1 MGIFDKFK
9 KSNVLNNEIENI
21 ARKNSNT
28 AVDYAKSFAKNFDY
42 SSNSIKGLEEILDY
56 YSNDIFKS
64 SPTENQI
71 WSMALIFG
79 SYLGEVMLKNGLFKK
94 SFSWEKDDTSNI
106 PLLSD
111 DCGNHITPID
121 KVYKRLVNGAED
133 NIVSFYELFMES
145 NL

>member
-9 KSNVLNNEIENI
+9 KSNMEYG
-21 ARKNSNT
+21 S
-28 AVDYAKSFAKNFDY
+28 Y
-42 SSNSIKGLEEILDY
+42 
-56 YSNDIFKS
+56 
-64 SPTENQI
+64 I
-71 WSMALIFG
+71 WLIFRR
-79 SYLGEVMLKNGLFKK
+79 SYVKKRSFQK

-133 NIVSFYELFMES
+133 NIVSFYEVFMES

>member
-1 MGIFDKFK
+1 MY
-9 KSNVLNNEIENI
+9 
-21 ARKNSNT
+21 R
-28 AVDYAKSFAKNFDY
+28 SFPICKGKGKLWEY
-42 SSNSIKGLEEILDY
+42 SINLR
-56 YSNDIFKS
+56 
-64 SPTENQI
+64 NQI

-145 NL
+145 NF